1 MNTSH
6 GRGRITRLHS
16 WNYWLPIA
24 HALAIPTRIAAF
36 FAFAKRRPADAY
48 LAGRGLS
55 DREIEVAQLCIA
67 GASRAEIAQ
76 KLAISPETVKK
87 HVVSLY
93 RKTGTRTRFGL
104 LHQYYA
110 SRAPSPPVATLRGFS
125 LSAREREIADRMRD
139 GLDNGAIATDLFIS
153 VGTVRRHVRT
163 IYAKTG
169 VHSRLEFLNL
179 FYRRDRD

>member
-1 MNTSH
+1 
-6 GRGRITRLHS
+6 LHC
-16 WNYWLPIA
+16 WLPIA

-55 DREIEVAQLCIA
+55 DREIEVVQLCIA